1 MDSNIS
7 GHLADICKYAG
18 KWSSL
23 RLLLLTTYILSF
35 YSFGEVLRGGNG
47 RVMGKTGKWE
57 GEEREGRKVMGAEI
71 EGDRDTR
78 K

>member
-1 MDSNIS
+1 M
-7 GHLADICKYAG
+7 
-18 KWSSL
+18 
-23 RLLLLTTYILSF
+23 
-35 YSFGEVLRGGNG
+35 LRGGNG

-57 GEEREGRKVMGAEI
+57 GEEREIRKVMGAEI